1 MVLSLLY
8 TCFFISPLLSA
19 LSFFRFFY
27 SPSNPHTPRERGHQN
42 PPWQQSRR
50 ARRTSYER
58 ESVERGAHATQQEKR
73 EPTIAWRWRRRW
85 PRCSLPSW
93 RPPPRRRRRCAGRW
107 RTSPWSPSAD
117 RRRFVLVAT
126 TSASTHLSLSL
137 LRVLWLSESFRFRPP
152 GKKFLVW
159 KFLRG
164 FSLSLSLISPHS
176 WSWVCKILIIR
187 GKMIYPLF
195 YLLRGRMVA

>member
-1 MVLSLLY
+1 MTYIHIWFCLFFTLAFLSLL
-8 TCFFISPLLSA
+8 CSPPSLFFA
-19 LSFFRFFY
+19 FFY

-73 EPTIAWRWRRRW
+73 EPTIAWRWRRR
-85 PRCSLPSW
+85 RCSLPSW

-107 RTSPWSPSAD
+107 RTSPWSPSDD

-164 FSLSLSLISPHS
+164 FSLSLSLSS
-176 WSWVCKILIIR
+176 FTSL
-187 GKMIYPLF
+187 
-195 YLLRGRMVA
+195 MVMGL

>member
-58 ESVERGAHATQQEKR
+58 ESVERGAHATPQEKR

-137 LRVLWLSESFRFRPP
+137 SFVFSGCLKVFDLDHR
-152 GKKFLVW
+152 GKSFWFGNFYVGFL
-159 KFLRG
+159 
-164 FSLSLSLISPHS
+164 SLSLSNFTSLMGMG
-176 WSWVCKILIIR
+176 L
-187 GKMIYPLF
+187 
-195 YLLRGRMVA
+195 